1 MAVFNYENTQ
11 RHEGHYPLFLGQQPA
26 LHDSINTTYPQIFK
40 LYKKL
45 KSVDWDEGEVDLQQS
60 RFDFENCPKN
70 QYEVM
75 VKTLAYQWELDS
87 IASRSIAPLLAPF
100 VSNSEYW
107 AAISYVSQNEV
118 LHSLTYSE
126 IGRQCFKNPEVLFA
140 EVERNEVTE
149 RGYDFGIVFKELEQL
164 GAKYNLGLV
173 DKSDPI
179 VKETI
184 AKTLVALYALEGIS
198 FMASFACTFALAQ
211 QDLFIG
217 VAKLVQKIMIDE
229 CMVASHQLLTP
240 TGWKNIPD
248 VTKEDLVAQYNKDTK
263 EINFVHP
270 IRTSSHFAEKT
281 FKINNYK
288 NNISQHVSEGH
299 RVLLERRPVGLVGV
313 DSFYKPEVIKAKD
326 IVKKDLTSYTRFI
339 GSGLKL
345 NGSKT
350 NLMPEERFLIA
361 AQADGSVSD
370 RYDGSR
376 VGTIPVTF
384 SFSKQRKIDRLIDI
398 CKDAKLKLVEGNTQP
413 ENGNKKAMR
422 HFRVSVPKEWKP
434 NIKSLSWVNLRDV
447 SNMWAEEFIEELSQ
461 WDGYTDKYGTITW
474 GSVSKS
480 NIDIV
485 QSVCALCGFG
495 THYTE
500 VLDNRKETFNN
511 YHKLVITRS
520 SAFSGDV
527 AFTSGGSIQ
536 FTESEGEMVYGVEV
550 ESGFLVTKHNEAI
563 SITGNCL
570 HTQLDKIVIEILQND
585 PEWKQTFKDIK
596 PWAKEYLDKVVQREL
611 NWNEYLFSEGRS
623 ILGLNKQL
631 LDEWV
636 VWSATPLYKVLNI
649 HNDNIVP
656 ESHPIP
662 WLNDW
667 IDIDSHQV
675 AAQEATIVNYVLN
688 ATKDDLGDDELEF

>member
-1 MAVFNYENTQ
+1 MAVFNYNNKQ
-11 RHEGHYPLFLGQQPA
+11 RFEGKYPLFLGAEPA

-45 KSVDWDEGEVDLQQS
+45 KSVDWSEDEVDLQQS

-100 VSNSEYW
+100 ISNSEYW
-107 AAISYVSQNEV
+107 AAISYVSQNECLTEDAEV
-118 LHSLTYSE
+118 LTRDGWVLLSDVKMGDEIMTFDPTTKTSYFDKVTNTTAKEYTDDIVIFTNQRGHFYQAVTKNHRMPVESFYTGDVWFTAAKDVNYHGGNKFILGAKAEGEDLSQLSPVEQFKIAFQADGHWSEKYNGGYSGYKTVRFGFIKQRKIDRLHDICHEAGFEITEMSVASDTRHFTVKVPKDIVFDKEFSWVTYDKSGEWYASFLEELYLWDGYTPDEHNFRKYINTNKQAVEKVRDVVALAGKSCHIRGYEYDNDDSTRKTRYDVCVIESPTKAGNIVCKSFEPYDGMVYCATVPTGAFIVKQGGCISITGNCLHSLTYSE

-149 RGYDFGIVFKELEQL
+149 RGYDFGVVFKELEQL
-164 GAKYNLGLV
+164 GAKYNLGIV
-173 DKSDPI
+173 NKNDPI

-229 CMVASHQLLTP
+229 
-240 TGWKNIPD
+240 
-248 VTKEDLVAQYNKDTK
+248 QY
-263 EINFVHP
+263 
-270 IRTSSHFAEKT
+270 
-281 FKINNYK
+281 
-288 NNISQHVSEGH
+288 
-299 RVLLERRPVGLVGV
+299 
-313 DSFYKPEVIKAKD
+313 
-326 IVKKDLTSYTRFI
+326 
-339 GSGLKL
+339 
-345 NGSKT
+345 
-350 NLMPEERFLIA
+350 
-361 AQADGSVSD
+361 
-370 RYDGSR
+370 
-376 VGTIPVTF
+376 
-384 SFSKQRKIDRLIDI
+384 
-398 CKDAKLKLVEGNTQP
+398 
-413 ENGNKKAMR
+413 
-422 HFRVSVPKEWKP
+422 
-434 NIKSLSWVNLRDV
+434 
-447 SNMWAEEFIEELSQ
+447 
-461 WDGYTDKYGTITW
+461 
-474 GSVSKS
+474 
-480 NIDIV
+480 
-485 QSVCALCGFG
+485 
-495 THYTE
+495 
-500 VLDNRKETFNN
+500 
-511 YHKLVITRS
+511 
-520 SAFSGDV
+520 
-527 AFTSGGSIQ
+527 
-536 FTESEGEMVYGVEV
+536 
-550 ESGFLVTKHNEAI
+550 
-563 SITGNCL
+563 
-570 HTQLDKIVIEILQND
+570 HTQLDKIVIDILQND

-596 PWAKEYLDKVVQREL
+596 PWVKEYLDKVVQREL

-636 VWSATPLYKVLNI
+636 IWSANPLYQALNI
-649 HNDNIVP
+649 QNDNKVP

-688 ATKDDLGDDELEF
+688 ATKDDLGDDELDFD

>member
-45 KSVDWDEGEVDLQQS
+45 KSVDWSEDEVDLQQS

-149 RGYDFGIVFKELEQL
+149 RGYDFGVVFKELEQL
-164 GAKYNLGLV
+164 GAKYNLGIV
-173 DKSDPI
+173 DKNDPI

-229 CMVASHQLLTP
+229 
-240 TGWKNIPD
+240 
-248 VTKEDLVAQYNKDTK
+248 QY
-263 EINFVHP
+263 
-270 IRTSSHFAEKT
+270 
-281 FKINNYK
+281 
-288 NNISQHVSEGH
+288 
-299 RVLLERRPVGLVGV
+299 
-313 DSFYKPEVIKAKD
+313 
-326 IVKKDLTSYTRFI
+326 
-339 GSGLKL
+339 
-345 NGSKT
+345 
-350 NLMPEERFLIA
+350 
-361 AQADGSVSD
+361 
-370 RYDGSR
+370 
-376 VGTIPVTF
+376 
-384 SFSKQRKIDRLIDI
+384 
-398 CKDAKLKLVEGNTQP
+398 
-413 ENGNKKAMR
+413 
-422 HFRVSVPKEWKP
+422 
-434 NIKSLSWVNLRDV
+434 
-447 SNMWAEEFIEELSQ
+447 
-461 WDGYTDKYGTITW
+461 
-474 GSVSKS
+474 
-480 NIDIV
+480 
-485 QSVCALCGFG
+485 
-495 THYTE
+495 
-500 VLDNRKETFNN
+500 
-511 YHKLVITRS
+511 
-520 SAFSGDV
+520 
-527 AFTSGGSIQ
+527 
-536 FTESEGEMVYGVEV
+536 
-550 ESGFLVTKHNEAI
+550 
-563 SITGNCL
+563 
-570 HTQLDKIVIEILQND
+570 HTQLDKIVIDILQND
-585 PEWKQTFKDIK
+585 HEWKQTFKDIK
-596 PWAKEYLDKVVQREL
+596 PWAKDYLDKVVQREL

-636 VWSATPLYKVLNI
+636 IWSANPLYLALNI
-649 HNDNIVP
+649 QNDNKVP

-688 ATKDDLGDDELEF
+688 ATKDDLGDDELDFD